1 MANFDSA
8 PLIGLTGRRGAGH
21 MLGFPEPFFD
31 TALDIYVSDYA
42 RSVLDAGGVPVHLP
56 MDAPPSRLVKSLD
69 GIVISGGEDV
79 DPRLYGEVAGPK
91 TSRID
96 RARDAFESGL
106 LRAALDQGIPVLGIC
121 RGSQLINV
129 ALGGSLV
136 ADLPAGQGESHGLA
150 AYHRTDRV
158 HRVSFEPGTIA
169 HALYGA
175 ETMVNSFHHQS
186 VARPGEGVT
195 VTGRADDG
203 VVEAIEA
210 AAGRFLGVQWHPEVF
225 GGDPAFHW
233 LVSAAQDSDRLPD
246 ERVRTRV
253 VTATAPRFLA
263 GDVSPSKDAE
273 RNPERYLDRI

>member
-1 MANFDSA
+1 MTNFDSA

-42 RSVLDAGGVPVHLP
+42 RSVLTAGGVPVHLP

-69 GIVISGGEDV
+69 GILISGGEDV
-79 DPRLYGEVAGPK
+79 DPRLYGEVAGAK

-96 RARDAFESGL
+96 RTRDTFESEL
-106 LRAALDQGIPVLGIC
+106 IHEALKHGVPVLGIC

-129 ALGGSLV
+129 VLGGSLV
-136 ADLPAGQGESHGLA
+136 ADLPAGEGESHGLA
-150 AYHRTDRV
+150 SYYRTDRV
-158 HRVSFEPGTIA
+158 HRVSFEPGTVA
-169 HALYGA
+169 HTLYGP
-175 ETMVNSFHHQS
+175 ETVVNSFHHQA

-210 AAGRFLGVQWHPEVF
+210 AEGRFLGVQWHPEVF
-225 GGDPAFHW
+225 GGDPAFDW
-233 LVSAAQDSDRLPD
+233 LVAAALDSHRLSD
-246 ERVRTRV
+246 ERIEARV
-253 VTATAPRFLA
+253 VPRPELL
-263 GDVSPSKDAE
+263 GDVSQPTVAD